1 MPDNHETTNTP
12 NSLRGV
18 GPYGP
23 NGPEAEFR
31 IPNSK
36 KFDPITLEILWRR
49 LVSIVDEADASVART
64 AFSSLLRD
72 AHDYTCM
79 FTDSRG
85 QELVQGT
92 FCTPGQ
98 AGAMALGVKT
108 LINSIALDNYQ
119 PGDVFIVNDPWLL
132 AGHLNDVCVM
142 TPIFYRERP
151 VAFTAC
157 VFHHS
162 DIGGRV
168 ASDNRQVYEEGI
180 FIPPLKLYEAGV
192 LNESV
197 LELIRWNVRTPEEVT
212 GDIRSQVAA
221 NHVCA
226 QKVIEMLEDEGL
238 NTLDDLADE
247 IIDRTEKSMR
257 AAISKIPNG
266 VYPYEGIIE
275 GAGKWDDIAI
285 KVTVAVKDSDIHIDF
300 DGTSS
305 QVDWGGNVVYNFT
318 YAYVFMAVKSAFDP
332 DIPINEGAIRPV
344 KMTAPEGTV
353 VNCKFPA
360 AVAARMQIGHF
371 MTEMVFKALAAATPD
386 NIIAESGGTPA
397 QTNIFYGKRYNAA
410 PWLTMIIRGGG
421 LGAGS
426 RMDGHHCAIFPAN
439 GANTPVE
446 IFESD
451 TPLIVEERSLVCD
464 SGGPGKM
471 RGGLGR
477 KMTIR
482 VPDDDYAPQGPT
494 SIAVQAGRYK
504 YPPRGLFGAGPGF
517 GARFLVNEQP
527 GDPSGLTLCLPG
539 DVILFDSAGGGG
551 YGDPLQRDPQA
562 VAADVVNGYVSI
574 EKAREDYG
582 VVIDPAT
589 LRVDAAET
597 EKLRTER
604 YSKIEDC
611 RLKI

>member
-1 MPDNHETTNTP
+1 MQN
-12 NSLRGV
+12 
-18 GPYGP
+18 
-23 NGPEAEFR
+23 EAGLNDSEKSK
-31 IPNSK
+31 IQNSK
-36 KFDPITLEILWRR
+36 SKFDPITLEILWRR

-98 AGAMALGVKT
+98 AGAMALGVKN
-108 LINSIALDNYQ
+108 LINSIALDAYQ

-142 TPIFYRERP
+142 SPIFYKARP

-180 FIPPLKLYEAGV
+180 FIPPLKLYAAGV

-238 NTLDDLADE
+238 DSLDDLADE
-247 IIDRTEKSMR
+247 IIDRTEMSMR

-266 VYPYEGIIE
+266 VYPYDGIIE
-275 GAGKWDDIAI
+275 GAGKREDISI
-285 KVTVAVKDSDIHIDF
+285 KLTVEVKDSDIHIDF

-353 VNCKFPA
+353 VNYKFPA
-360 AVAARMQIGHF
+360 AVAARMQVGHF

-397 QTNIFYGKRYNAA
+397 QTNIFYGKRHNAA

-464 SGGPGKM
+464 SGGPGRM

-494 SIAVQAGRYK
+494 SIAIQAGRYK
-504 YPPRGLFGAGPGF
+504 YPPRGLFGAGPGS
-517 GARFLVNEQP
+517 GARFLVDEQP
-527 GDPSGLTLCLPG
+527 GDPSGLTLCQPG
-539 DVILFDSAGGGG
+539 NVIQFESAGGGG

-562 VAADVVNGYVSI
+562 VAADVVNGYVSL

-582 VVIDPAT
+582 IVIDPLT
-589 LRVDAAET
+589 LKVDIEET
-597 EKLRTER
+597 DRIRGLREN
-604 YSKIEDC
+604 K
-611 RLKI
+611 